1 MKFNKFNGKKI
12 VKASN
17 EIELHENIIECN
29 KNGWQVGSNMKYISN
44 DYRPFQILMK
54 YVGF

>member
-1 MKFNKFNGKKI
+1 MEFNKFIGKKI
-12 VKASN
+12 LKASN
-17 EIELHENIIECN
+17 EIELHESIVEFN
-29 KNGWQVGSNMKYISN
+29 KNGWQVGSNMRYISN